1 MSSARAAGPTAIIA
15 APEVLMVKPDVLL
28 TGLAFGESA
37 RWHDGRFWFANWGV
51 GEVVAVDS
59 DAGSEVVAQLPASTV
74 PLSIDWLPDGR
85 MLLVSGPDATLL
97 RQEPDGSLVTH
108 ADLTGLAEILNEI
121 VVAADGTA
129 YLNGGPR
136 DFSKGSV
143 VIAVAPDG
151 SARQVGRGIQFGNG
165 MALSA
170 DGSTLIVAE
179 SWGKRLSA
187 FDVRA
192 DGSLGERELWADLGE
207 GTPDGICLDAEGAV
221 WYADVP
227 NRNCVRV
234 AEGGAVLDTVE
245 LDRGG
250 FACALGGPDGRTLFA
265 LAAEF
270 HGFETMAA
278 DVAARTGQL
287 LTARVAVPAAG
298 SGSG

>member
-1 MSSARAAGPTAIIA
+1 MSSGGAGGPTASRSFL
-15 APEVLMVKPDVLL
+15 EVPVVKPDVLL

-37 RWHDGRFWFANWGV
+37 RWHDDRFWFANWGV
-51 GEVVAVDS
+51 GEVVAVDA
-59 DAGSEVVAQLPASTV
+59 DGRSEVVAQLPASTV

-97 RQEPDGSLVTH
+97 RREPDGSLVTH

-121 VVAADGTA
+121 VVAADGTV

-136 DFSKGSV
+136 DFSKGSIL
-143 VIAVAPDG
+143 IAVGPDG
-151 SARQVGRGIQFGNG
+151 SAREVGSGIRFGNG
-165 MALSA
+165 MALTA

-187 FDVRA
+187 FAVRP
-192 DGSLGERELWADLGE
+192 DGSLGDRELWAELGA
-207 GTPDGICLDAEGAV
+207 GTPDGICMDAEGAV

-234 AEGGAVLDTVE
+234 AEGGEVLDTVE

-250 FACALGGPDGRTLFA
+250 FACALGGPDGRTLHV

-270 HGFETMAA
+270 HSFETMPA
-278 DVAARTGQL
+278 DIAARTGQL
-287 LTARVAVPAAG
+287 LTARVAVPAG
-298 SGSG
+298 R

>member
-1 MSSARAAGPTAIIA
+1 
-15 APEVLMVKPDVLL
+15 VVKPDVLL

-51 GEVVAVDS
+51 GEVLAVDA
-59 DAGSEVVAQLPASTV
+59 DGRSEVVARLPESTV

-121 VVAADGTA
+121 VVAADGTV

-151 SARQVGRGIQFGNG
+151 TARQVGAGIQFGNG
-165 MALSA
+165 MALTA
-170 DGSTLIVAE
+170 DGSELVVAE
-179 SWGKRLSA
+179 SWGRRLSA
-187 FDVRA
+187 FAVRP
-192 DGSLGERELWADLGE
+192 DGSLGGRELWADLGA

-221 WYADVP
+221 WFADVP

-234 AEGGAVLDTVE
+234 ARGGEVLDTVE

-250 FACALGGPDGRTLFA
+250 FACALGGPDGRTLHV

-270 HGFETMAA
+270 RSFETMPE
-278 DVAARTGQL
+278 DIAARTGQL
-287 LTARVAVPAAG
+287 LTARVDVPGAG
-298 SGSG
+298 